1 MATSLGALSAPALLV
16 QARAQLRELA
26 RPADAAPMA
35 AYLKADP
42 ASFLGVKAPARRQVL
57 RALPRELARDL
68 PVLRAVV
75 EGLWDGPVDAPPM
88 REERQLAVDLAGRFR
103 AFVTLDQL
111 DLFERMVREGAW
123 WDLVDA
129 VASSLVGGVW
139 LRERATVGPLM
150 DQWIGDRD
158 LWIRRTAI
166 IGQLKHKENTD
177 LERLF
182 AYCRATMHE
191 REFFIAKAIGW
202 ALREQAKVRPAEV
215 QAFLVAEWPR
225 LQPLSRREA
234 SRRMVQAGWVPPA

>member
-1 MATSLGALSAPALLV
+1 MATSPGVLSAPDLLR
-16 QARAQLRELA
+16 QARSQLRELA
-26 RPADAAPMA
+26 RPEDAAPMA
-35 AYLKADP
+35 AYMKADP
-42 ASFLGVKAPARRQVL
+42 ATFLGVKAPARREVL
-57 RALPRELARDL
+57 RELPRELARDL
-68 PVLRAVV
+68 SVLRAVV
-75 EGLWDGPVDAPPM
+75 EGLWDGPEGGAPL
-88 REERQLAVDLAGRFR
+88 REERQLAIDLAGRFR
-103 AFVTLDQL
+103 PFVTLDQL

-139 LRERATVGPLM
+139 QRERATVGPLM
-150 DQWIGDRD
+150 DRWIDDGD

-182 AYCRATMHE
+182 AYCRARMHE

-202 ALREQAKVRPAEV
+202 ALREQAKIRPAAV
-215 QAFLVAEWPR
+215 QAFLVAEWDQ

-234 SRRMVQAGWVPPA
+234 SRRMVEAGWVPPG